1 MRIHA
6 CGQWR
11 VRRLARPATIPHPLP
26 MERLNELVIHRPDGA
41 AAQLVVLCHGYGA
54 DEHDL
59 VPVGER
65 FAAEYP
71 AALVVSL
78 RAPQRSAFGFGY
90 QWYPLEDGAGQE
102 AVDPA
107 ARDADRAA
115 ALASLVD
122 TVRHWQRQASLGAEA
137 TVLLGFSQG
146 ASVVFDAVAGGQE
159 GAGEPLAGRAI
170 GLAGRYSPL
179 PDVAPA
185 ATTLFLLHGKAD
197 AVVPYSYTVAA
208 AERLVALEADVV
220 ADVLPFVGHEIPE
233 EMLNLAVR
241 RLRTHVPTRLWKEA
255 LADVPPPGGGK
266 Q

>member
-1 MRIHA
+1 
-6 CGQWR
+6 
-11 VRRLARPATIPHPLP
+11 
-26 MERLNELVIHRPDGA
+26 MERLNERVIHRPDGA

-65 FAAEYP
+65 LAAEYP

-78 RAPQRSAFGFGY
+78 RAPQPAAVGFGY
-90 QWYPLEDGAGQE
+90 QWFPLEDAAGHE

-107 ARDADRAA
+107 VHDADRAA
-115 ALASLVD
+115 ALASFVA
-122 TVRHWQRQASLGAEA
+122 TVRHWQEQASLGAEA

-146 ASVVFDAVAGGQE
+146 ASVVFEAVTGGHGGADA
-159 GAGEPLAGRAI
+159 PLAGRAI
-170 GLAGRYSPL
+170 GLAGRYAPL
-179 PDVAPA
+179 PDAGPP
-185 ATTLFLLHGKAD
+185 ATTLFLLHGKTD
-197 AVVPYSYTVAA
+197 AVVPYSYTIAA
-208 AERLVALEADVV
+208 AERLVALGADVV

-233 EMLNLAVR
+233 EMLDLAVR
-241 RLRTHVPTRLWKEA
+241 RLRTHVPARLWKEA